1 MANTSLLSDQR
12 RNIEFCRELGPA
24 ARTFEKPSSK
34 GEGTSLI
41 IEGKPI
47 FRSGSFSDSEGFEH
61 EWEVIHLSQM
71 TDHFSLL
78 SSRGV
83 FEDIP
88 IRKGHPDRGGL
99 FGGESRNRMDE
110 LVGYITGIKT
120 EVRKNPTDGVEYTY
134 LLADLEIIEEAAKK
148 NVSSGLWRN
157 MSAEIGPYITNN
169 NAEYWPCLMGVAYVD
184 IPAVEGLKNH
194 SKSSQSFSLIMEE
207 GMTQSSL
214 PNNPNPPV
222 PETPKQVSFS
232 INGAATSDFAVIQK
246 HITDLE
252 RENTTLREFRKE
264 AEESGRENFVNS
276 CISEN
281 KIPAGQKDGY
291 VAYAKGL
298 DPAAFSSWKALM
310 DATPALSITGAQGA
324 GFSQQAPGTNSEPDA
339 KEQRISDLKGMVS
352 THSMNN
358 TPHERIKEMPSYKEL
373 VSLDPSFTL

>member
-1 MANTSLLSDQR
+1 MANTALLSDQR
-12 RNIEFCRELGPA
+12 RKIEFCRELGPA
-24 ARTFEKPSSK
+24 ARTYEKPSSK
-34 GEGTSLI
+34 GEGTSLV
-41 IEGKPI
+41 IEAKPI

-110 LVGYITGIKT
+110 LVGYITGVRT
-120 EVRKNPTDGVEYTY
+120 ELRKNPTDGVEYTY
-134 LLADLEIIEEAAKK
+134 LLADLEIIEESAKK

-194 SKSSQSFSLIMEE
+194 ARSSQSFSLITEEE

-222 PETPKQVSFS
+222 PEAKQVSFS
-232 INGAATSDFAVIQK
+232 INGAATTDFAVIQK

-252 RENTTLREFRKE
+252 RENTTLRQFRKE
-264 AEESGRENFVNS
+264 AEETGRENFVNS
-276 CISEN
+276 CIAEN
-281 KIPAGQKDGY
+281 KIPASQKDAY
-291 VAYAKGL
+291 ISYAKGI
-298 DPAAFSSWKALM
+298 DAPTFASWKALM
-310 DATPALSITGAQGA
+310 DSTPAMSITGAQGA
-324 GFSQQAPGTNSEPDA
+324 GFSQQTPGATAEPDA
-339 KEQRISDLKGMVS
+339 KAERISDLKGMIS

-358 TPHERIKEMPSYKEL
+358 TPVEKIKEMPSYKEL
-373 VSLDPSFTL
+373 IGLDPSFTL